1 MYRPGM
7 TELQLHELA
16 AAGLTPEDVEP
27 DPVEIW
33 PDVLPVYELFCGMS
47 TQWRVGI
54 AGATGLD
61 YNVLFHKM
69 DRLMLSAEDY
79 ELLEHDIQVMESA
92 ALETM
97 RSKSDS

>member
-16 AAGLTPEDVEP
+16 AAGLNPEDVEP

-33 PDVLPVYELFCGMS
+33 SDVLSVYELFSSMR
-47 TQWRVGI
+47 TQWRVGM

-69 DRLMLSAEDY
+69 DRMKLTAEDY
-79 ELLEHDIQVMESA
+79 NQLEHDIQIMESA
-92 ALETM
+92 ALEMM